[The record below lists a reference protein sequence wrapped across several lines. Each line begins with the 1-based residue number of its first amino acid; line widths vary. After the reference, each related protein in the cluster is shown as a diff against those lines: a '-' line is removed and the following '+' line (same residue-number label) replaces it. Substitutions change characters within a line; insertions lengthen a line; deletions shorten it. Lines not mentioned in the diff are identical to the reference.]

1 MNFIQDMTKGS
12 PLKLILTF
20 SLPMLMGNL
29 FQQLYT
35 MADSIIVGRFVGAEA
50 LAAIGACGSTIYLFF
65 SLFLGLS
72 AGIGIIVSQYFG
84 AGKDTDVRRAIAG
97 SVYLL
102 IISSAVMTVLGIALA
117 RPVLMLLG
125 TPEAILGNATVY
137 FQITSAGMAAIAFY
151 NGIASVLR
159 ALGDSKTPLIFLITA
174 ALLNIGLDLLFVP
187 VFHWD
192 VAGAAL
198 ATILAQFVSALSCL
212 VFSLRTN
219 PYFRF
224 VREDFRWNQ
233 ALLKQMAYVGLPLA
247 LQNAM
252 IAFSC
257 VLLQGVINSFGTKIV
272 AAFTATNR
280 IENLVVQ
287 IYVSLH
293 TALSSYTAQNLG
305 AGNVDRVRT
314 GTRCAAAI
322 TACFT
327 FLMMLVM
334 YLFGET
340 FVGWFVRDSEVIA
353 IGASALKLVSWFF
366 LFWGMLHIF
375 RAVLNGA
382 GIAGFAFVS
391 GILEVAGRGGAA
403 VLLTGIPFIGHW
415 GIWAAEGVTWILIT
429 IAGLICYLQGA
440 WARKCLVR
448 NTE

>member
-12 PLKLILTF
+12 PMKLILSF

-50 LAAIGACGSTIYLFF
+50 LASIGACGSTIYLFF

-84 AGKDTDVRRAIAG
+84 AGKDTEVRKAIAS

-102 IISSAVMTVLGIALA
+102 VISSAVMTVLGIGLA
-117 RPVLMLLG
+117 RPVLVLLG
-125 TPEAILGNATVY
+125 TPDAILEDAVVY

-159 ALGDSKTPLIFLITA
+159 ALGDSKTPLIFLIA
-174 ALLNIGLDLLFVP
+174 AAGLNIGLDFLFVP

-212 VFSLRTN
+212 IFSLRTN

-224 VREDFRWNQ
+224 SREDFRWNRG
-233 ALLKQMAYVGLPLA
+233 LLWQMTYVGFPLA

-280 IENLVVQ
+280 IENMVVQ

-305 AGNVDRVRT
+305 AGNVPRVRA
-314 GTRCAAAI
+314 GTRCAVVI
-322 TACFT
+322 TTVFA

-340 FVGWFVRDSEVIA
+340 FVGWFVRDREVIA

-366 LFWGMLHIF
+366 LFWGLLHIF

-382 GIAGFAFVS
+382 GIAGFAFIS
-391 GILEVAGRGGAA
+391 GILEVVGRGGAA
-403 VLLTGIPFIGHW
+403 VLLTGIPFIGYL
-415 GIWAAEGVTWILIT
+415 GIWAAEGVAWILIT
-429 IAGLICYLQGA
+429 AAGLICYLQGA
-440 WARKCLVR
+440 WTRKCLVDR
-448 NTE
+448 SE